1 MTYNKKQMQ
10 PLIDKYGINPE
21 TNKLF
26 IKVCEMFDGQ
36 SNYQIW
42 AVRMIFSQS
51 MTFEEL
57 EHIHNWIVGN
67 SNLISK
73 LEKKNVVSYSNKSG
87 IAQLLNL
94 KKDVRYLKRLKAL
107 TVLRL
112 LRISFHAS
120 TLTRGR
126 F

>member
-10 PLIDKYGINPE
+10 PLIDKYGINQE

-57 EHIHNWIVGN
+57 ERIHNWIASN
-67 SNLISK
+67 SNLINK

-87 IAQLLNL
+87 IAQLLKEIEGVDRIAFIKNIISRFNTD
-94 KKDVRYLKRLKAL
+94 KKDFNRVYLR
-107 TVLRL
+107 
-112 LRISFHAS
+112 
-120 TLTRGR
+120 
-126 F
+126 

>member
-42 AVRMIFSQS
+42 SHS
-51 MTFEEL
+51 CP
-57 EHIHNWIVGN
+57 
-67 SNLISK
+67 
-73 LEKKNVVSYSNKSG
+73 
-87 IAQLLNL
+87 
-94 KKDVRYLKRLKAL
+94 
-107 TVLRL
+107 
-112 LRISFHAS
+112 
-120 TLTRGR
+120 
-126 F
+126 

>member
-57 EHIHNWIVGN
+57 ERIHNWIASN
-67 SNLISK
+67 SNLINK

-87 IAQLLNL
+87 IAQLL
-94 KKDVRYLKRLKAL
+94 KEIEG
-107 TVLRL
+107 VL
-112 LRISFHAS
+112 
-120 TLTRGR
+120 TLTCDKNGNVE
-126 F
+126 